1 MFLLKLKID
10 SKKTAVEDENWKC
23 FSSVKSATNRHI
35 TKFATSKAFCFINHS
50 NDTVFHSDLQK
61 NPLQLIKQIQ
71 FKNLEE
77 KERSNQEMRRET
89 GGTGREYPNEAM

>member
-35 TKFATSKAFCFINHS
+35 IKFATSKAFCFINHS

-61 NPLQLIKQIQ
+61 IH
-71 FKNLEE
+71 FNLLSKFNLKSWKKRKGLTKKCEDF
-77 KERSNQEMRRET
+77 R
-89 GGTGREYPNEAM
+89 GTGREYPNEAM